1 MIRRVGDPGCDA
13 IVAARMD
20 DFDHDALY
28 YRILGTGDGY
38 MFRTDEPAEIAANP
52 KVHDRPFYEFDDLRT
67 IGDWLFLGDRV
78 LVLKI
83 PPDAIVEENTPMS
96 QGGCMA
102 YSSSAVEPVGV
113 LSFADLMRTYDA
125 AEMRPGGIHLR
136 RQQFADFALPV
147 RGVKRLNLDHCHGH
161 IDLSGVTE
169 RLCLWQCELE
179 VLAWPKALGE
189 LDVTG
194 GRLTGPLAPS
204 RGLSLSSV
212 LLADA
217 RVPAG
222 AQHVS
227 MFRCTGRVD
236 LSEVRGSLS
245 LTQCDLEIT
254 GVAAEVTHLYAS
266 ESRFT
271 GIPDLPA
278 AARRSVKDCTF
289 TPAV

>member
-1 MIRRVGDPGCDA
+1 
-13 IVAARMD
+13 MD

-28 YRILGTGDGY
+28 YRILGAGDGY
-38 MFRTDEPAEIAANP
+38 MFRTGEPAEIAGTP

-67 IGDWLFLGDRV
+67 IGDWLHLGDRV

-83 PPDAIVEENTPMS
+83 PRDAIVEENTPMS

-125 AEMRPGGIHLR
+125 AEMRPGGIHLQ

-147 RGVKRLNLDHCHGH
+147 RGVKRLNLDHCHGR
-161 IDLSGVTE
+161 IDLSGVTD

-179 VLAWPKALGE
+179 VTAWPPALGE
-189 LDVTG
+189 LDVTH
-194 GRLTGPLAPS
+194 GRLAGPLAPLRS
-204 RGLSLSSV
+204 LSLSSV
-212 LLADA
+212 QLADV
-217 RVPAG
+217 RLPAG
-222 AQHVS
+222 VHSVS
-227 MFRCTGRVD
+227 MFRCTGRID

-245 LTQCDLEIT
+245 LTQCELEIT
-254 GVAAEVTHLYAS
+254 GIPAEVTHLYAS

-278 AARRSVKDCTF
+278 AAQRSVKDCTF
-289 TPAV
+289 TPAA